1 MIISGLLRSPMID
14 CKRTRSAGVKVIEI
28 PLRITNNRTKPN
40 LQNSFSDSS
49 VRCDPLGAVVVTH
62 P

>member
-1 MIISGLLRSPMID
+1 MID
-14 CKRTRSAGVKVIEI
+14 CKRTRSAGVKVMEI